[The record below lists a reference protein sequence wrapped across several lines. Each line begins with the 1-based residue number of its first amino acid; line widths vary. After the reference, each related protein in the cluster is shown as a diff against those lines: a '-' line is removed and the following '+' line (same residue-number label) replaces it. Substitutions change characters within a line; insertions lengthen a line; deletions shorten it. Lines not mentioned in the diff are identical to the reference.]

1 MLSSDLKMFRQQF
14 HEKKNERGE
23 LVIPAHTVELMDM
36 VLSDCIDVARH
47 LEASR
52 VQRPVTLFDLKD
64 PKIRI
69 FPVLRRS
76 NPVEILIRT
85 PDDDGAA

>member
-1 MLSSDLKMFRQQF
+1 MLSSDLRMFRQQF
-14 HEKKNERGE
+14 HEEKNERGE

-52 VQRPVTLFDLKD
+52 IQRPVTLFDLKD

-76 NPVEILIRT
+76 NTVEIPIQT